1 MMEFLTFKIVITP
14 YIVVFVYLLGA
25 VLIPFLLYAVVEK
38 LNFSLETW
46 SKKISFVI
54 LVLFIELFWR
64 MINEFII
71 VYFKIYQVLQ

>member
-1 MMEFLTFKIVITP
+1 MEFLTFKIVITP

>member
-1 MMEFLTFKIVITP
+1 MMEFLTFKTVITP
-14 YIVVFVYLLGA
+14 YFVVFVYLLGA

-64 MINEFII
+64 MTNEFII

>member
-1 MMEFLTFKIVITP
+1 MMEFLTFKTVITP
-14 YIVVFVYLLGA
+14 YFVVFVYLLGA
-25 VLIPFLLYAVVEK
+25 VLIPFLLYAMVEK

-64 MINEFII
+64 MTNEFII